1 MNRDK
6 QETGQETE
14 QTTMVIRQIGRYID
28 MNRDKQET
36 GQETEQTTMV
46 IRQIGRYIESLT

>member
-6 QETGQETE
+6 QETGHETE
-14 QTTMVIRQIGRYID
+14 QTAMVIRQIGRYID

-36 GQETEQTTMV
+36 GQETEQTTMI
-46 IRQIGRYIESLT
+46 IREIDIQT